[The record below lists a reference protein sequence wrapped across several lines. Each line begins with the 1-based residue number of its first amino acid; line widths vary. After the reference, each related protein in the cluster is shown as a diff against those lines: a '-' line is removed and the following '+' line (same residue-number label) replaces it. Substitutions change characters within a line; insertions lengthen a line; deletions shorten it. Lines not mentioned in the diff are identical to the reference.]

1 MNSASPNINI
11 DLISKDNHGRTA
23 LIVAYG
29 YSQYDVVK
37 LEIDNHCVFRQK
49 QEEKSRTK
57 LCIFQILHK
66 IFAIKIKLAFSSNK
80 KKIGITS
87 DDWLRFGHS
96 KSIFKHC
103 ATGEIINWGI
113 SIIMYSFEKTIW
125 SSSRLYPWETGS
137 DFFCCCWCSLY
148 SFSNSS
154 IELRS
159 WTAIFFSELGR
170 CLLKWLHRR
179 TTAVIMI
186 NPKKLKMWGLKWP
199 KSIVPSNRHGFYKDQ
214 IFEYR
219 KRLSIYLSADTFM
232 TLYHTNFFSH
242 LIPIL

>member
-1 MNSASPNINI
+1 MIITVSS
-11 DLISKDNHGRTA
+11 
-23 LIVAYG
+23 
-29 YSQYDVVK
+29 VK
-37 LEIDNHCVFRQK
+37 
-49 QEEKSRTK
+49 ST
-57 LCIFQILHK
+57 
-66 IFAIKIKLAFSSNK
+66 K
-80 KKIGITS
+80 KKVEQNCAFFKFCT
-87 DDWLRFGHS
+87 RFLPL
-96 KSIFKHC
+96 K
-103 ATGEIINWGI
+103 
-113 SIIMYSFEKTIW
+113 
-125 SSSRLYPWETGS
+125 SSRLSRRTKKNRYNFWWLTSFWSFQKYFQPLCYRWNYQLRDFNNNVQFWENNLEQQQTLSLRNWIG
-137 DFFCCCWCSLY
+137 FFCCCWCSLY

-179 TTAVIMI
+179 TTAVVMI

-232 TLYHTNFFSH
+232 TLYHTNFFFSSH
-242 LIPIL
+242 THFIGFF